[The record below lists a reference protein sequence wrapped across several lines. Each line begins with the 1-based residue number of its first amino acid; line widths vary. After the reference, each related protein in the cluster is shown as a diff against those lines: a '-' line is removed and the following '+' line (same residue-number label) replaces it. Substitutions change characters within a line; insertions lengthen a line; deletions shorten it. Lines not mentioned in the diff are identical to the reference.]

1 MMRMMVDATDRHAG
15 NLTATRGLVNA
26 TARGMHA
33 ASTLPTTMS
42 GRIALT
48 KLVNKFTIRRGVPAS
63 YYTTIRSYWR
73 PSEMRFHGI
82 ALLASATILGAC
94 GGEKTPAAD
103 TTAAATPAPAAT
115 TTPADTG
122 AAAAAPAAGAPAAG
136 AVAAAPATGQ
146 THEVKMIGDATGYK
160 FDPANLTVKQ
170 GDAVKFV
177 MVSGGPHNVTFQNV
191 TDAAAKAQ
199 LDANMP
205 GQKMGE
211 LAGPMV
217 MQPNEAYVV
226 SFAKVPP
233 GKYDYICT
241 PHAAM
246 NMKGTI
252 TVQ

>member
-1 MMRMMVDATDRHAG
+1 
-15 NLTATRGLVNA
+15 
-26 TARGMHA
+26 
-33 ASTLPTTMS
+33 
-42 GRIALT
+42 
-48 KLVNKFTIRRGVPAS
+48 
-63 YYTTIRSYWR
+63 
-73 PSEMRFHGI
+73 MRFHGI
-82 ALLASATILGAC
+82 ALLTSAAILGAC

-103 TTAAATPAPAAT
+103 TSAATTATTPAAT
-115 TTPADTG
+115 TTPTTDS
-122 AAAAAPAAGAPAAG
+122 AATAAPAAGATAAPAAG
-136 AVAAAPATGQ
+136 AAAAAPATGQ

-177 MVSGGPHNVTFQNV
+177 MVSGGPHNVAFQNV
-191 TDAAAKAQ
+191 TDATAKAQ

-205 GQKMGE
+205 GQHMGE
-211 LAGPMV
+211 LSGPFV
-217 MQPNEAYVV
+217 MQPNETYVV